1 MMKLPLFFQHR
12 LIPNAVGL
20 LAFYALAQSPRNTL
34 SSHWEVFFLAA
45 VPFGIWLGLNYF
57 FWFKPNPK
65 KHPPEDRARWWYYL
79 ADIGSLLAG
88 LVVITFLATL
98 IPPVR
103 RAIARYDHRLVNG
116 VTSYYGGIGFARRG
130 DLYTSQLGPVL
141 LRDTRVTSR
150 RMQHLNPDEIDL
162 ISERA
167 EWSLYFAAL
176 RLQGLTTEQIW
187 DLPEGKHLILGTV
200 VAELFPPYWWT
211 EAGWLRQELKTSPQ
225 AGFKLGLIDPQFAKI
240 RLAQFFQ
247 TPTSNTQEELRALV
261 FLVSRS
267 PDLLSQSQIDLA
279 FKVWAEKSTETANAL
294 TDMATNRLKFK
305 QFAAAVGIA
314 SEVEYSLK
322 VPDVFPAEVKAEFLQ
337 SLSEFLMSCG
347 FHPRPGTQVQFS
359 VTVEKRTYENV
370 PFESYELYEQKIKE
384 EQRVQTSSSYKG
396 VPSYQTKTVERTE
409 YQRKTQTGTAPALDV
424 PTAVFSITYHGQTET
439 LIAAPAGRVET
450 NYSSLFDQYMSG
462 GDLHWV
468 HKLYF
473 EEFVK
478 ATVLKPWRLGLERVE
493 DDKKAHFYDEF

>member
-20 LAFYALAQSPRNTL
+20 LAFSALAQSPRNTL

-57 FWFKPNPK
+57 FWFKPNLK
-65 KHPPEDRARWWYYL
+65 KHPPEDRAKWWYYL

-88 LVVITFLATL
+88 LVVITFLATM

-103 RAIARYDHRLVNG
+103 RAVARYDHRLVNG
-116 VTSYYGGIGFARRG
+116 LTSYYGGIGFAQRG
-130 DLYTSQLGPVL
+130 DLYTRQLGPVL
-141 LRDTRVTSR
+141 LRDTSVTSR
-150 RMQHLNPDEIDL
+150 RMQYLNPDEIDL

-167 EWSLYFAAL
+167 EWSLYFAAM

-200 VAELFPPYWWT
+200 VAELFPPYWWNQ
-211 EAGWLRQELKTSPQ
+211 AGWLQQELKTSPQ
-225 AGFKLGLIDPQFAKI
+225 AEFKLGLIDPQFAKT

-247 TPTSNTQEELRALV
+247 TPTSNSQEELRALV

-279 FKVWAEKSTETANAL
+279 FKAWAEKSTENTNAL

-305 QFAAAVGIA
+305 QFAAAVGIT

-322 VPDVFPAEVKAEFLQ
+322 VPDVFP
-337 SLSEFLMSCG
+337 
-347 FHPRPGTQVQFS
+347 
-359 VTVEKRTYENV
+359 
-370 PFESYELYEQKIKE
+370 
-384 EQRVQTSSSYKG
+384 
-396 VPSYQTKTVERTE
+396 
-409 YQRKTQTGTAPALDV
+409 
-424 PTAVFSITYHGQTET
+424 
-439 LIAAPAGRVET
+439 
-450 NYSSLFDQYMSG
+450 
-462 GDLHWV
+462 
-468 HKLYF
+468 
-473 EEFVK
+473 
-478 ATVLKPWRLGLERVE
+478 
-493 DDKKAHFYDEF
+493 